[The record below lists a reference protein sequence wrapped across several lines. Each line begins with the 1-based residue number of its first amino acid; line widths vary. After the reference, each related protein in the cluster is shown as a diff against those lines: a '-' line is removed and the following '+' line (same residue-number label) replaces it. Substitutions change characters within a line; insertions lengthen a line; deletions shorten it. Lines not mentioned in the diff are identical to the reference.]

1 MSTCR
6 KITLGLLLILGL
18 SLVPNGESRAQGRKN
33 RNTHTFAPLPPLM
46 ERQNLSEEGSQ
57 QIWEEL
63 RRDELLQLFRD
74 HVYGNPPREAITLT
88 SRIVSM
94 NRSAKEGKAIL
105 KQVEIT
111 LEHEG
116 LSRHLNLL
124 LFLPADSEGPVPLF
138 LGLNFYGNQT
148 VSDDPEILLAEGWV
162 GNNEALGID
171 SNRATEASRGVRSS
185 RWPLE
190 LILSRGYGLATLY
203 AGDIDPDLDD
213 GFKNGVHAL
222 FPEVEKERG
231 PGTWGTLA
239 AWAWGLSR
247 VMDYLE
253 QDPETDASRVAVI
266 GHSRMGK
273 AALWAGASDP
283 RFALVISNNSGCGGA
298 ALSRRAFG
306 ERVHQINE
314 QFPHWFAS
322 RFHTYNHREEAL
334 PVDQHMLMALVAPR
348 PLYVASAVEDE
359 WADPYGEYLS
369 LYEGSPVYT
378 LYGNPPMKSDR
389 LPGVDEP
396 LRAGLLAYHIRT
408 GGHDL
413 TRYDWEQYLDFAD
426 QWLRQPEHGSHVNP
440 VSEEWLRE
448 HLAPSPRLVLTTE
461 LETTLRRKI
470 QEGDKLTNLG
480 YNALL
485 HEARSILEME
495 PLTYHKQGRRL
506 LGVSREALRRMTT
519 LALAY
524 RLESDPAFL
533 SRLEEELESV
543 CGFGDWNPSHF
554 LDVAEMAAGV
564 ALAIDWTGEWLSP
577 ETLTVARQALVE
589 KALEPAVGD
598 TANTWWVTV
607 HHNWNLVCHG
617 GVSLAAIAV
626 FEEAPELAARV
637 LHQAVEYTPLGLTP
651 YAPSGVYP
659 EGPSYWFYATSYI
672 TLAIQAY
679 ETSLGTDFGFTAAPG
694 FLRSAMFSRLLAGP
708 SGEYYNYFDASL
720 EGFESPEHFGLLCW
734 FADRTGEGVDL
745 QRYRDVLGGITG
757 EGRERELPRL
767 FPVYFL
773 YTAALDAGL
782 SPPSVLPDTWVGW
795 GEEPVAVLR
804 ETGNGTSGFYLA
816 AKGGRAAD
824 NHGNMDAGSFIFELN
839 GVRWSVDPGNQS
851 YFQLEQ
857 IMGQGLWETDQD
869 SPRWSLLTKNN
880 LGHSTLT
887 INDRPYLVEGRAT
900 LLEFDNSNG
909 PARVTFDL
917 TPVFG
922 TPAGQVKRSFVR
934 LSDHLLIIRDDVEF
948 SPETNEIT
956 WQMITTAE
964 VMIRNK
970 TVYLRQDGKQLAL
983 YLNTREPAEIRS
995 VSLDPP
1001 PLPYDKRIPGLKRIE
1016 MTWDREAFNGPSATI
1031 EVELNDNV
1039 YQRR

>member
-1 MSTCR
+1 MCTCR
-6 KITLGLLLILGL
+6 KFTIGLILILGL
-18 SLVPNGESRAQGRKN
+18 SWLSAGNGQAQTGRRGN
-33 RNTHTFAPLPPLM
+33 SHTFAPLPPLM
-46 ERQNLSEEGSQ
+46 ERQDLTDPGSLR
-57 QIWEEL
+57 IWEEQ
-63 RRDELLQLFRD
+63 RRDELLELFRD
-74 HVYGNPPREAITLT
+74 HVYGAPPDEEVNLS
-88 SRIVSM
+88 SRIVTL
-94 NRSAKEGKAIL
+94 NRRAMKGAAIL
-105 KQVEIT
+105 KQVELT
-111 LEHEG
+111 LEREG
-116 LSRHLNLL
+116 HSRQLNLL
-124 LFLPADSEGPVPLF
+124 LFLPAESEGPVPLF
-138 LGLNFYGNQT
+138 VGLNFYGNQT
-148 VSDDPEILLAEGWV
+148 ISDDPDILLAEGWV
-162 GNNEALGID
+162 GNNEALGING
-171 SNRATEASRGVRSS
+171 NRATEASRGVRSS

-203 AGDIDPDLDD
+203 AGDIDPDTDD
-213 GFKNGVHAL
+213 GFRNGVHAL
-222 FPEVEKERG
+222 FPEVEKERD

-239 AWAWGLSR
+239 AWAWGLSK

-283 RFALVISNNSGCGGA
+283 RFAMVISNNSGCGGA
-298 ALSRRAFG
+298 ALSRRDFG

-314 QFPHWFAS
+314 QFPHWFAG
-322 RFHTYNHREEAL
+322 RFHTYNHNEKSL

-369 LYEGSPVYT
+369 LYEGSPAYT
-378 LYGNPPMKSDR
+378 LYGNPAMKSDR
-389 LPGVDEP
+389 LPRVDEP
-396 LRAGLLAYHIRT
+396 LREGLLAYHIRS

-426 QWLRQPEHGSHVNP
+426 QWLRQPEQGPFVDP
-440 VSEEWLRE
+440 VSVEWLRE
-448 HLAPSPRLVLTTE
+448 HLAPSPRLVLTPE
-461 LETTLRRKI
+461 LESSIRRKM
-470 QEGDKLTNLG
+470 QEGEPLTSMG
-480 YNALL
+480 YQVLL
-485 HEARSILEME
+485 QKARSILDME

-506 LGVSREALRRMTT
+506 LGVSREALSRLTT

-524 RLESDPAFL
+524 RLSGEPEFL
-533 SRLEEELESV
+533 SRLEEELQSV

-564 ALAIDWTGEWLSP
+564 ALALDWAGESLSS
-577 ETLTVARQALVE
+577 EVAALARE
-589 KALEPAVGD
+589 ALIENALEPAVGD
-598 TANTWWVTV
+598 TVNTWWITV

-617 GVSLAAIAV
+617 GVSLAAITV

-637 LHQAVEYTPLGLTP
+637 LNQSVEHIPLGLTP

-672 TLAIQAY
+672 TMAIQAF
-679 ETSLGTDFGFTAAPG
+679 ETALGTDFGFTVAPG
-694 FLRSAMFSRLLAGP
+694 FLRSAMFSRILAGP
-708 SGEYYNYFDASL
+708 SGDYYNYFDAGL
-720 EGFESPEHFGLLCW
+720 GGFESLEHFGLLSW

-745 QRYRDVLGGITG
+745 QRYSDKLGGITG
-757 EGRERELPRL
+757 DQDQLQLPRL

-773 YTAALDAGL
+773 YTAAMDAGL
-782 SPPSVLPDTWVGW
+782 TPQTALPDTWVGW

-804 ETGNGTSGFYLA
+804 ETGNGSSGFYLA

-824 NHGNMDAGSFIFELN
+824 NHGNMDAGSFIFELD
-839 GVRWSVDPGNQS
+839 GVRWSVDPGNQA

-857 IMGQGLWETDQD
+857 ILGQGLWETDQE
-869 SPRWSLLTKNN
+869 SPRWKLLTKNN

-887 INDRPYLVEGRAT
+887 INSQPFSVEGRAT
-900 LLEFDNSNG
+900 LLDFDNNIG
-909 PARVTFDL
+909 PAQVTFDL

-922 TPAGQVKRSFVR
+922 TSARRVERSFLR
-934 LSDHLLIIRDDVEF
+934 LSDHLLLIRDQVEF
-948 SPETNEIT
+948 SPETRQIT
-956 WQMITTAE
+956 WQMMTTAE

-983 YLNTREPAEIRS
+983 YVNTLEPAEIRTIP
-995 VSLDPP
+995 LDPP
-1001 PLPYDKRIPGLKRIE
+1001 PLPYDKKIPGLKRIE
-1016 MTWDREAFNGPSATI
+1016 MTWDRGAFSGTSATI